1 MYEDPGDYTELRT
14 DSTFVFISD
23 ENRRACIDVNI
34 IDDPLLEGAE
44 IFSVQVV
51 PGPGGL
57 SAQIRLDPDLT
68 FVKILDN
75 DCKCPDYIIFTCCL
89 CISTESSKAFASVCP
104 VVCKNPAQWTISI
117 WSTQLV

>member
-14 DSTFVFISD
+14 DSNFVFIID
-23 ENRRACIDVNI
+23 DNRRACIDVNI

-57 SAQIRLDPDLT
+57 PPQIQLDPVLT
-68 FVKILDN
+68 FVVIQDN
-75 DCKCPDYIIFTCCL
+75 DCKCPVLLFSLPGYFYL
-89 CISTESSKAFASVCP
+89 
-104 VVCKNPAQWTISI
+104 SI
-117 WSTQLV
+117 YLHILAEE